1 MNYVQ
6 EFLVSRYIISS
17 KQDRLL
23 YEINSKKKKENFINH
38 FCHDTLSFII
48 SDKIVFRGNVYDSFN
63 FIKNENNFF
72 VISYD
77 YIDGKKMEKADL
89 LKYMENESLAVVAI
103 SDSRAIIKEEND
115 GNSHVFVLKS
125 SK

>member
-6 EFLVSRYIISS
+6 EFFVSRYIISS

-48 SDKIVFRGNVYDSFN
+48 SDKI
-63 FIKNENNFF
+63 
-72 VISYD
+72 
-77 YIDGKKMEKADL
+77 
-89 LKYMENESLAVVAI
+89 
-103 SDSRAIIKEEND
+103 
-115 GNSHVFVLKS
+115 NSVS
-125 SK
+125 W